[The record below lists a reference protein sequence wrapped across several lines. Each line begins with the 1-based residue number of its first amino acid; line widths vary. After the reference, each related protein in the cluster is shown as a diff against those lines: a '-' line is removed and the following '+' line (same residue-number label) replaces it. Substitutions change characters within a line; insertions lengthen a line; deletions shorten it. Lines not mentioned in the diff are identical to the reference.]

1 MKKNFTVPETEQHN
15 GLWPKGFTLAE
26 VLITLAI
33 IGIVAALTIP
43 TLIQNYQERAWGTA
57 SQVFQRKLGEA
68 LRVMNVQ
75 GTLAGYTTT
84 EAFVDELSKHIK
96 ITRICDNDDIT
107 TCFADKVTWDGEE
120 VEMSKIKTSKN
131 FGKDDWNTNTVAVQ
145 FANGVNG
152 VIAYNPD
159 CRQNQ
164 FSNDVI
170 TVGETGIGTNC
181 LAMLYDVDGFKNPNT
196 ADKDINN
203 LNVDKLANLLKCSI
217 ELSDGTCF
225 TAPFYPTAVTEAEC
239 EQLVAGGYSIKEC
252 SYRDDDY
259 WVGAV
264 KACHDMGSSLPSQE
278 QLDQLARDLYPG
290 TEISST
296 LNERSN
302 GTRANDLAVSMG
314 FISSPGSAFWLWSSE
329 EGSIHGA
336 YFRGFHSTYTVRL
349 DTNRINGGYKAVCL
363 AE

>member
-1 MKKNFTVPETEQHN
+1 MKRRELVTPETKQ
-15 GLWPKGFTLAE
+15 KTTAFTLAE

-43 TLIQNYQERAWGTA
+43 TLVQNYQERAWNTA

-107 TCFADKVTWDGEE
+107 TCFSDTVTWGDEE
-120 VEMSKIKTSKN
+120 VDMSKVKKAKN
-131 FGKDDWNTNTVAVQ
+131 FGQENWDTNTVAVQ

-170 TVGETGIGTNC
+170 TVGENGIGTTC
-181 LAMLYDVDGFKNPNT
+181 LAILYDVDGFKNPNT
-196 ADKDINN
+196 QQKDLRG
-203 LNVDKLANLLKCSI
+203 LNVISLGRNCAI

-225 TAPFYPTAVTEAEC
+225 TAPFYPTALTLAEC
-239 EQLVAGGYSIKEC
+239 EAQKGELGISEC
-252 SYRDDDY
+252 YNGSDY
-259 WVGAV
+259 WGGAV
-264 KACHDMGSSLPSQE
+264 KACKDMGSSLPSQE

-296 LNERSN
+296 LYEDSY
-302 GTRANDLAVSMG
+302 GTRDNDLAVSMG
-314 FISSPGSAFWLWSSE
+314 FITSPGSSFWVWASE
-329 EGSIHGA
+329 EYSESRA
-336 YFRGFHSTYTVRL
+336 YDRGFHST
-349 DTNRINGGYKAVCL
+349 DTYRNSYGRDDSINQAVCL